1 MAFTTAL
8 VTGASSGIG
17 YEISRQ
23 LAKEGHNLVLVAR
36 RRERLEELA
45 ACLRR
50 EHSCRVHVIAIDLAQ
65 PGAPETL
72 HRKLRD
78 ENIPVD
84 ILVNNAGVGTRGS
97 FLKIPTERELGEIQL
112 NVVALTH
119 LCKLFGTDMVER
131 GLGKILNIASV
142 AGFIPGPYMSVYHAS
157 KAFVLSFSE
166 GLRQELKGT
175 GVSVTVVCPGPVE
188 SEFHQIANTLSVAF
202 LRLAPM
208 MSSAD
213 LARLALRAMHD
224 RKAVSVPGFFN
235 RLMILLPRLFPRN
248 WVAFCVR
255 LIMKP

>member
-45 ACLRR
+45 SRLRNDAP
-50 EHSCRVHVIAIDLAQ
+50 CKVTVIAIDLAQ

-72 HRKLRD
+72 YRQLKQD
-78 ENIPVD
+78 NIPVD

-97 FLKIPTERELGEIQL
+97 FLKIPTERELAELQL

-119 LCKLFGTDMVER
+119 LCKLFGNDMVQR

-142 AGFIPGPYMSVYHAS
+142 AAFLPGPYMSVYNAS
-157 KAFVLSFSE
+157 KAYVLSFSE
-166 GLRQELKGT
+166 ALRQELKGS
-175 GVSVTVVCPGPVE
+175 GISVTVVCPGPVQ
-188 SEFHQIANTLSVAF
+188 SEFHQIANTQSVKF
-202 LRLAPM
+202 LQIAPM
-208 MSSAD
+208 MTSAE
-213 LARLALRAMHD
+213 LAQHALKAMHD
-224 RKAVSVPGFFN
+224 RRAVAVPGIFN
-235 RLMILLPRLFPRN
+235 RLTSLLPRLLPRN
-248 WVAFCVR
+248 WVAFIVR

>member
-45 ACLRR
+45 NQLRNAQ
-50 EHSCRVHVIAIDLAQ
+50 CNVTVIALDLAQ
-65 PGAPETL
+65 PGAAETL
-72 HRKLRD
+72 YQTLKQA
-78 ENIPVD
+78 NIPID
-84 ILVNNAGVGTRGS
+84 ILINNAGVGTRGS
-97 FLKIPTERELGEIQL
+97 FLKIPTERELAEIQL

-119 LCKLFGTDMVER
+119 LCKLFGADMVQR

-142 AGFIPGPYMSVYHAS
+142 AGFMPGPYMSVYHAS
-157 KAFVLSFSE
+157 KAFVVSLSE
-166 GLRQELKGT
+166 GLRQEFKGS

-188 SEFHQIANTLSVAF
+188 SEFHQLANTNTVAF
-202 LRLAPM
+202 LRMAPM
-208 MSSAD
+208 MSSAE
-213 LARLALRAMHD
+213 LARQALRAMHD
-224 RKAVSVPGFFN
+224 RKSVAVPGLLN
-235 RLMILLPRLFPRN
+235 RLMVLFPRFLPRN
-248 WVAFCVR
+248 WVAFMVR

>member
-36 RRERLEELA
+36 RRERMEELA
-45 ACLRR
+45 AQLRM
-50 EHSCRVHVIAIDLAQ
+50 EHKCKITVVALDLTQ
-65 PGAPETL
+65 PGAAESL
-72 HRKLRD
+72 YQQLKR

-97 FLKIPTERELGEIQL
+97 FLNIATERQLAEIQL

-119 LCKLFGTDMVER
+119 LCKLFGNDMVQR

-188 SEFHQIANTLSVAF
+188 SEFHQLANTQSMAF
-202 LRLAPM
+202 LRWTPM
-208 MSSAD
+208 MSSSD
-213 LARLALRAMHD
+213 LARHALKAMHD
-224 RKAVSVPGFFN
+224 RRCVEVPGLMN
-235 RLMILLPRLFPRN
+235 RLTTLLPRLLPRS
-248 WVAFCVR
+248 WIAFVVR